1 MTTPDPI
8 TLIPG
13 MPAELANRIL
23 SRRERIPAGMTMSVT
38 PPEPAQDGSQL
49 PQNAPEQPDGVS
61 DVEWQALGDPGKTA
75 LVRERVR
82 ATNAERDLA
91 ALRAAQKPK
100 PSPPAPKP
108 DPAPEAPKADDMAA
122 LITAAVEAAVAPL
135 RQAQET
141 RDAQDA
147 ARAVVD
153 AVAAAAEGR
162 FIDPSDA
169 LTIDLQTVVG
179 DDGKADAGK
188 VKTALDDLLK
198 AKPHLAKPA
207 GDTRRRPGTDAM
219 LGGQPNASEGDR
231 VKQALARMQTAAGI
245 KLPAA

>member
-82 ATNAERDLA
+82 ATNAELTDPLMGVAEDDDPSSPTFIGRFVHELRIDSDAVITQEA
-91 ALRAAQKPK
+91 A
-100 PSPPAPKP
+100 
-108 DPAPEAPKADDMAA
+108 DNMAA
-122 LITAAVEAAVAPL
+122 LHLGGNRRPTETITGSAPPRPDLDYLQPVHVASRRHGVAGVAEVVGWSWDL
-135 RQAQET
+135 AGRWNFT
-141 RDAQDA
+141 LA
-147 ARAVVD
+147 AR
-153 AVAAAAEGR
+153 
-162 FIDPSDA
+162 S
-169 LTIDLQTVVG
+169 
-179 DDGKADAGK
+179 
-188 VKTALDDLLK
+188 LL
-198 AKPHLAKPA
+198 
-207 GDTRRRPGTDAM
+207 
-219 LGGQPNASEGDR
+219 
-231 VKQALARMQTAAGI
+231 
-245 KLPAA
+245 